1 MFFIIFGDVPVD
13 PLPMSDVQELAN
25 EVVCPIVGSEDT
37 VCGEKMGM
45 LYGEEE
51 LRDFA
56 FHEVVPP
63 NEILLVSQAK
73 NVDRS
78 YLKRGKFHRAVAKD
92 VLRTQTG

>member
-1 MFFIIFGDVPVD
+1 
-13 PLPMSDVQELAN
+13 
-25 EVVCPIVGSEDT
+25 
-37 VCGEKMGM
+37 MGM

-78 YLKRGKFHRAVAKD
+78 YLKRGEFHRAAAKD